1 MMKTNENN
9 LIMTIDAAG
18 ESLGRVASR
27 AAAHLRGK
35 NSAAFERH
43 RLPRAKVKIVNA
55 AKIKVLGRKLTDK
68 LYQRY
73 SGYPGG
79 LKAEALGSLLARRGA
94 GQVFR
99 LAIKR
104 MLPANKL
111 RELILKN
118 LTVED

>member
-1 MMKTNENN
+1 MKTNGNN
-9 LIMTIDAAG
+9 LILTIDATD
-18 ESLGRVASR
+18 ESFGRVASR

-35 NSAAFERH
+35 NSPTFERYK
-43 RLPRAKVKIVNA
+43 LPQTKVKIVNA
-55 AKIKVLGRKLTDK
+55 ARVKITGQKMTDK
-68 LYQRY
+68 FYVRY

-79 LKAEALGSLLARRGA
+79 LRHEVLGQLLARRGY
-94 GQVFR
+94 GEVFR

-111 RELILKN
+111 RDPILKN